1 MTFAELALEQQQV
14 PWTFNVVEQAMGE
27 VSKRCK
33 NQWVRWSE
41 AGLKSL
47 LWLTLV
53 QYADPEQF
61 AAFADELLERSAK
74 TAITLEVSVDATR
87 GEL

>member
-1 MTFAELALEQQQV
+1 
-14 PWTFNVVEQAMGE
+14 
-27 VSKRCK
+27 
-33 NQWVRWSE
+33 NQWMRWTES
-41 AGLKSL
+41 GLESL
-47 LWLTLV
+47 LWLNLV
-53 QYADPEQF
+53 RYTDPEQF